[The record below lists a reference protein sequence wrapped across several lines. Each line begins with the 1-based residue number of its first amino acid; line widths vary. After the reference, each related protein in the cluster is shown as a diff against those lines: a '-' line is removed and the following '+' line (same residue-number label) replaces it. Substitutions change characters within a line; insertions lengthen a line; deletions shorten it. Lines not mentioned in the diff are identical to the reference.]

1 MDPLQRPDPQLQGCL
16 SPLVAELQAD
26 VSDQALRPTNPGL
39 FTYYDDLVG
48 DTVSQSVP
56 IRTAKKN
63 KGSWK
68 LWEEFTSTQWGTKA
82 LRDDC
87 TDAASRRR
95 ESFLVSAFVI
105 WLQASG
111 KVKARA
117 KNRYLPKPKTLMGHV
132 YAVRRTHVLN
142 GHTFHQFNLVNSVLH
157 TLSDRYCSIYGN
169 TAAERK
175 EPLSRQMLKTL
186 LATASGLKLSRGR
199 TLNWDSWFGI
209 NLAASM
215 AVSSS
220 GGFRKGEIALE
231 AGAAHTNL
239 RMSRASLFW
248 IIQGCIIRCPTEAQL
263 AGLEKGDKAGLLVGP
278 CKNDPWGEFFAPH
291 PLYFGFDSA
300 DPDNTALRLRTL
312 VLACPVEPG
321 QMKATPLFSS
331 SPSFESMRHN
341 DLDDSLKVLL
351 RHTFGPILASNYSW
365 HSFRIGLACALLA
378 AGAPES
384 TILALCRWRSPS
396 SLRIY
401 ARLSFD
407 EYASWLEAAETQD
420 VQAIQGPNLPPL
432 PAATR
437 ATMRV
442 PGTLGADFYEALEG
456 ALTETSA
463 LTTDELRALAD
474 KVPEID
480 PDDFVAELAQLAAD
494 EPGDGASSPA
504 EDNE

>member
-1 MDPLQRPDPQLQGCL
+1 
-16 SPLVAELQAD
+16 VAELQAD
-26 VSDQALRPTNPGL
+26 DSDQALRPTNPGL

-48 DTVSQSVP
+48 DAVSQSVP

-95 ESFLVSAFVI
+95 ESFLVSSFVI

-117 KNRYLPKPKTLMGHV
+117 KNRTLPKPKTLMGHV

-186 LATASGLKLSRGR
+186 LATASGLKLGRGR
-199 TLNWDSWFGI
+199 TLNWDSWFGV
-209 NLAASM
+209 NLAAAM
-215 AVSSS
+215 TVASS

-248 IIQGCIIRCPTEAQL
+248 IIRGCIIRCPTEAQL

-321 QMKATPLFSS
+321 LMKATPLFSS
-331 SPSFESMRHN
+331 SPSFEPMRHH

-351 RHTFGPILASNYSW
+351 RDAFGSVLARNYSW

-407 EYASWLEAAETQD
+407 EYASWLEAAEAQH

-432 PAATR
+432 PATR

-442 PGTLGADFYEALEG
+442 PGALGADFYETLEG
-456 ALTETSA
+456 ALNGTSA
-463 LTTDELRALAD
+463 LAADELRALAAR
-474 KVPEID
+474 VPEID
-480 PDDFVAELAQLAAD
+480 PDDFVADLAQLAVD
-494 EPGDGASSPA
+494 EPDDGAASPD
-504 EDNE
+504 EDDE